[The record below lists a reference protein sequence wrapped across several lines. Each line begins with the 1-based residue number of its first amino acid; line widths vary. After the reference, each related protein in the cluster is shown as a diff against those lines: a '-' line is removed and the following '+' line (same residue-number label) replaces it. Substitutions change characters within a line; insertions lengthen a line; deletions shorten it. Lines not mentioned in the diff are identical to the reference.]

1 MPCQSVLEVNLI
13 NFPTTFI
20 NVMINGSKLSGWWG
34 PVGIPHPG
42 LSVLPYIAYTV
53 RGCAAG

>member
-20 NVMINGSKLSGWWG
+20 NVMINSSKLSGWWG
-34 PVGIPHPG
+34 PVGIPCPG
-42 LSVLPYIAYTV
+42 LLVLPYIAYTV